1 MDVAETRVATSA
13 SAATLF
19 LDDVHVT
26 YRVYEDRRPHL
37 KDIVAAGFRRPASR
51 AIYAVRGVSFT
62 AFEGEA
68 IGVIG
73 GNGAGKSTLLRSMA
87 GLLPPTSG
95 AVYASSQPLLLGVG
109 AALQPGVSGRRN
121 VELGGLALG
130 MSFDEVSERMPEI
143 IDFSGLADFIDLPLR
158 TYSSGMKARLHF
170 AIATSIEPELLLIDE
185 ALTVGDADFKRR
197 AQQRIDELKAK
208 AGTVFL
214 VSHSLRSVEKN
225 CDRAL
230 WLEKGELVVDGPVE
244 EVVGAYREKTRD
256 PDDVE

>member
-1 MDVAETRVATSA
+1 MVDSATATSA
-13 SAATLF
+13 AQPTLY

-26 YRVYEDRRPHL
+26 YRVYEDRRPQL

-51 AIYAVRGVSFT
+51 AIHAVRGVSFT

-95 AVYASSQPLLLGVG
+95 AVYAHSQPLLLGVG

-121 VELGGLALG
+121 IELGGLALG
-130 MSFDEVSERMPEI
+130 MSHADVAAKTPEI
-143 IDFSGLADFIDLPLR
+143 IEFSGLAEFIDLPLR
-158 TYSSGMKARLHF
+158 TYSSGMRARLHF
-170 AIATSIEPELLLIDE
+170 AIATSVEPELLLIDE
-185 ALTVGDADFKRR
+185 ALAVGDADFKRR
-197 AQQRIDELKAK
+197 GQERIEELKAK

-214 VSHSLRSVEKN
+214 VSHSLRNVEKT

-230 WLEKGELVVDGPVE
+230 WLERGELVADGPVG
-244 EVVGAYREKTRD
+244 EVVEGYRSKSRD
-256 PDDVE
+256 PDLE